1 MNKKHKHDISIGKD
15 QWIIFEDL
23 ENGQPDAVKIDPLM
37 VNLFPMWKALETQC
51 VSECCGIDA
60 YGLWSEDVL
69 KSTEALNR
77 KELIKMPITLASEI
91 QGIEKN
97 ILVSST
103 LNNYFTKSTF
113 LKVIDHLL
121 CVYKN
126 A

>member
-1 MNKKHKHDISIGKD
+1 M
-15 QWIIFEDL
+15 L
-23 ENGQPDAVKIDPLM
+23 
-37 VNLFPMWKALETQC
+37 
-51 VSECCGIDA
+51 
-60 YGLWSEDVL
+60 
-69 KSTEALNR
+69 
-77 KELIKMPITLASEI
+77 ITLASEI

>member
-1 MNKKHKHDISIGKD
+1 MNQNHKHDISIGKD
-15 QWIIFEDL
+15 QWIIFGDL
-23 ENGQPDAVKIDPLM
+23 ENGQHDAVKIDPLM
-37 VNLFPMWKALETQC
+37 VDLLPMWKALETQC

-69 KSTEALNR
+69 RSKKVLNP
-77 KELIKMPITLASEI
+77 KELIKMLITLAGEI
-91 QGIEKN
+91 QSLEKN

-113 LKVIDHLL
+113 LKILDHLL